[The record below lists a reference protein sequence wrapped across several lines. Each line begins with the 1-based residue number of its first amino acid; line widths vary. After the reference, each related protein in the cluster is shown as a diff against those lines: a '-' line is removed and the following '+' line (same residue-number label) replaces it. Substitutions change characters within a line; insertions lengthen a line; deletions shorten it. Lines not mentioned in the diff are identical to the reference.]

1 MVALIDALHATPEL
15 AGSIDKILTDSVA
28 AVSVGIVEG
37 RPVLDLDYIE
47 DVDASVD
54 MNVVM
59 TGAGRFVE
67 VQGSGEE
74 ATFSQEELD
83 ALVRLAR
90 GGIEKLRSKQ
100 SGALG
105 GQWPFGKKSEG

>member
-1 MVALIDALHATPEL
+1 
-15 AGSIDKILTDSVA
+15 
-28 AVSVGIVEG
+28 
-37 RPVLDLDYIE
+37 LDLDYIE

-54 MNVVM
+54 MNVVL
-59 TGAGRFVE
+59 TGRGRFVE

-90 GGIEKLRSKQ
+90 AGVEKLRERQ
-100 SGALG
+100 RAALG
-105 GQWPFGKKSEG
+105 TDWPFGK